1 MTYSAASDKNW
12 TYNSSV
18 GNPPGCMEI
27 NGFGAS
33 GAVASNDWLISPE
46 FNLTSATAASIKF
59 ELWAQYTDNGNPAPM
74 QIYILENYTSGDP
87 LSSATN
93 ITNRCEMPTADS
105 KVWTPSG
112 NVNISNFTGKKIR
125 LAFHY
130 TSSGAGN
137 TNSTKWRVDNVAI
150 NFE

>member
-1 MTYSAASDKNW
+1 LTYSAASDKNW

-59 ELWAQYTDNGNPAPM
+59 DLWAQYTDNGNPAPM

-87 LSSATN
+87 LSVTYTN
-93 ITNRCEMPTADS
+93 ITDSCTMPTAQTL
-105 KVWTPSG
+105 WTPSG